1 MNLTDA
7 YWEVYDDQDE
17 SDFNY
22 LSYIDRTG
30 KEVIE
35 KINNLDK
42 QVYEIRRVN
51 GRVTQI
57 KVYKVEEFACR

>member
-1 MNLTDA
+1 MNLTDT

-30 KEVIE
+30 KDVIE

-57 KVYKVEEFACR
+57 KVYKVEE